1 MKDITE
7 IRMQEIRRRTRKYRR
22 RGERRV
28 ILCLTLC
35 SLFLLAGM
43 GILHES
49 IQRTGISYAAGHT
62 TNRSGE
68 PVLAAKHATNG
79 SDEAVL
85 AAKHATNGSDEA
97 VLAAKHATKR
107 SGGPVLAAE
116 GYGSVLL
123 RSGVDRYVTVSIA
136 AFAAGVLLTIL
147 CIRCR
152 RRRTNRISDAEE
164 RKEST

>member
-7 IRMQEIRRRTRKYRR
+7 IRMQEIRCRTRKYRR

-49 IQRTGISYAAGHT
+49 IQRTGVSYAAGHT

-68 PVLAAKHATNG
+68 P
-79 SDEAVL
+79 
-85 AAKHATNGSDEA
+85 

>member
-7 IRMQEIRRRTRKYRR
+7 IRMQEIRCRTRKYRR

-62 TNRSGE
+62 TE
-68 PVLAAKHATNG
+68 PVLAAR
-79 SDEAVL
+79 
-85 AAKHATNGSDEA
+85 
-97 VLAAKHATKR
+97 HATKR
-107 SGGPVLAAE
+107 SGGPFLATD

-136 AFAAGVLLTIL
+136 AFVAGVLLTIL

-152 RRRTNRISDAEE
+152 KRRTNRISDAEE
-164 RKEST
+164 REEST

>member
-7 IRMQEIRRRTRKYRR
+7 IRMQEIRCRTRKYRR

-49 IQRTGISYAAGHT
+49 IQRTGVSYAAGHT

-68 PVLAAKHATNG
+68 PVLVAKHATNRSG
-79 SDEAVL
+79 ES
-85 AAKHATNGSDEA
+85 

-107 SGGPVLAAE
+107 SGGPFLAAE